1 MARQCH
7 VPGMRA
13 TKPATLLCLA
23 VARYG
28 GDVEVRASKHTAA
41 VELVHRFGF
50 LLETYRASGGEVPAD
65 KPVPPARRELN
76 RRYARVA
83 PPATPVPV
91 RLRVRPSVD
100 PAWAV
105 ALAQHVESGA

>member
-13 TKPATLLCLA
+13 TKPETLLCLA

-41 VELVHRFGF
+41 VRLVHRFGF
-50 LLETYRASGGEVPAD
+50 LLETYRARGGAVRAE
-65 KPVPPARRELN
+65 KPLPPARRDLN
-76 RRYARVA
+76 RR
-83 PPATPVPV
+83 
-91 RLRVRPSVD
+91 
-100 PAWAV
+100 
-105 ALAQHVESGA
+105 